1 MQPSDYED
9 SDERIKFYGRFLENQ
24 ENQDSDARNRTDNF
38 LNIFRAGETMVLAWD
53 LAAWNQIC
61 ASGER
66 LVSGLV

>member
-38 LNIFRAGETMVLAWD
+38 LNIFRAGETMVLA
-53 LAAWNQIC
+53 
-61 ASGER
+61 
-66 LVSGLV
+66 